1 MYYLNFIQLFKKFP
15 NIPIGLLVEELIKQI
30 QLSEGDSF
38 EFKLYDFEFFMFAAE
53 HPKLQQSHAIQLLD
67 LLAKVYLND

>member
-1 MYYLNFIQLFKKFP
+1 MYYLNFIQLFKNFP

-38 EFKLYDFEFFMFAAE
+38 EFKLYDFEFFIFAA
-53 HPKLQQSHAIQLLD
+53 
-67 LLAKVYLND
+67 